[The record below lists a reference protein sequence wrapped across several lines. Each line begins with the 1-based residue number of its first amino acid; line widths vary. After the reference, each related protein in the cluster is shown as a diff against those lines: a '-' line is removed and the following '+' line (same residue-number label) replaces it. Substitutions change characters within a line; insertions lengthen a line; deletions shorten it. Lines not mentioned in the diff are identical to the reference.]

1 MIFFCQTLDIACASL
16 YLCKR
21 NQKHSL
27 LMKRRAEQMD
37 ASAGLM
43 STKSAQLCSTKKNT
57 NTKHLTLKTQTFNI

>member
-1 MIFFCQTLDIACASL
+1 MKFFCQTLDIACARL

-43 STKSAQLCSTKKNT
+43 STKSALLVLYQE
-57 NTKHLTLKTQTFNI
+57 KHKHKTLNN